1 MKTDKLTLTIF
12 GNERC
17 VTTTDALRTAA
28 ETASRKAGAISTPV
42 DSQTRQINLINA
54 QSDSPQSAITY
65 PARPIGGGRLDLAP
79 RKTGT
84 WFAEPKYNGWRALV
98 HTPTGTMW
106 NRHGKRL
113 SIAAEFGPALRELR
127 GLARHGLV
135 WADCEALERRHAI
148 GRGSLVVLD
157 WICETGAPGYEER
170 RDILTTFIEV
180 ERLSIGVWNS
190 FPENAVLLPPS
201 IRDESDAVLSFYL
214 GLKEINRVLKCDFFE
229 GVVMKRGGS
238 PYPVQ
243 LRSETEEC
251 RAWCKHRFIA

>member
-1 MKTDKLTLTIF
+1 MLLPIF

-17 VTTTDALRTAA
+17 VATKEALRIAA
-28 ETASRKAGAISTPV
+28 ETASRKAGATTTPGAEIEGQN
-42 DSQTRQINLINA
+42 SLLNA
-54 QSDSPQSAITY
+54 QSVPPQSAITY
-65 PARPIGGGRLDLAP
+65 PARPISGGRLDLAP
-79 RKTGT
+79 RKTGA

-98 HTPTGTMW
+98 HTPTGTLW

-170 RDILTTFIEV
+170 RDFLATFVEI
-180 ERLSIGVWNS
+180 ERLSLGEWIS
-190 FPENAVLLPPS
+190 FPENAVLLSPS
-201 IRDESDAVLSFYL
+201 IRDEGDAVMQFYA
-214 GLKEINRVLKCDFFE
+214 GLREINRHLKADFFE

-251 RAWCKHRFIA
+251 RAWCKHRFLS